1 MILINFI
8 LMDGM
13 IKVFDDFFFFCALVV
28 VSYSVSSIENDGL
41 TRGGFLL
48 PCKEIF
54 TTLDLSVNLNLKLMS
69 LKFMV
74 LQS

>member
-1 MILINFI
+1 MILINFV

-28 VSYSVSSIENDGL
+28 VSYSASSIENDGL

>member
-28 VSYSVSSIENDGL
+28 VSYSASSIENDGL